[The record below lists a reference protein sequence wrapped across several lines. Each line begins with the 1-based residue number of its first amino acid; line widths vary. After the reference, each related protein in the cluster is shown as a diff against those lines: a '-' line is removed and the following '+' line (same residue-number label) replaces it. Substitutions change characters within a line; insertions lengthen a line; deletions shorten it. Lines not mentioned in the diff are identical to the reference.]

1 MTVKTAISLDQMLF
15 EEAETLAATLKVSR
29 SQLYGLA
36 LRDFLRRQSN
46 RAQLAQLNRVY
57 GKELPAVASPS
68 LAEVHRRS
76 HRRLVEG
83 TW

>member
-1 MTVKTAISLDQMLF
+1 MTVKTAISLDQALF

-36 LRDFLRRQSN
+36 LRDYLRQQAN
-46 RAQLAQLNRVY
+46 RAKLEQLNRVY
-57 GKELPAVASPS
+57 GDVAPTAAGLS
-68 LAEVHRRS
+68 LAQAHKRS
-76 HRRLVEG
+76 HRRLLEG

>member
-1 MTVKTAISLDQMLF
+1 MTVKTAISLDRTLF
-15 EEAETLAATLKVSR
+15 EEAEAMAATLKVSR

-36 LRDFLRRQSN
+36 LREYLRQQAN
-46 RAQLAQLNRVY
+46 RAKLRQLNRVY
-57 GKELPAVASPS
+57 GDAPPAAAGPS
-68 LAEVHRRS
+68 LVRTHQRT